1 MTTTKLQTLTR
12 LLGVVSRELDVLNNG
27 VWSSKNMRASVA
39 SFAHEPNVA
48 ISLAFVGMS
57 TRCHTGNSRW
67 DYAEQAD
74 KMLEEVFS
82 AIDFLLKDNA
92 KFFADE
98 ELEVRFTIE
107 ACLLD
112 SDGNVQRRNQE
123 EDKVLKP
130 QQLTK

>member
-1 MTTTKLQTLTR
+1 
-12 LLGVVSRELDVLNNG
+12 
-27 VWSSKNMRASVA
+27 MRASVA

-67 DYAEQAD
+67 NYAEQAD
-74 KMLEEVFS
+74 KMVEEVFS
-82 AIDFLLKDNA
+82 AIDFEEGDA
-92 KFFADE
+92 KYFADE

-112 SDGNVQRRNQE
+112 SDGNVQRLKRVA
-123 EDKVLKP
+123 DKVLKP